1 MGQRGRTSVPSNSP
15 AVEPAAPSES
25 GDAPEETIASP
36 RPRASLP
43 LIILCVIAILAVMYV
58 ARDLL
63 VPIVLALLLAL
74 ILRPAMRR
82 MRALHLPDI
91 VSAFLLIA
99 GVVAIF
105 VLGMLSLAGQAQQ
118 WLAEAPATIQKVSSM
133 LPTKTG
139 PLSNIEKTTAAVQ
152 DLTKPEDA
160 QEPMQVELK
169 STDLALAVLGVST
182 HFVGAAVI
190 IFVVSFFVLAF
201 SDTLLKQAVES
212 RHSFGEKRNVVELLQ
227 NVESGIS
234 RYLVT
239 ITVINIGLGIA
250 TGLAMWAL
258 KIPNPILWGVMATIL
273 NYVPHVGAFLGMVV
287 LFFVGSVTHQS
298 IGYGAVAA
306 LTFASLTTIESYFI
320 TPMVLS
326 KSLQLSPLA
335 VILAILFW
343 GWLWGVSGGL
353 MAAPLLAVLKIV
365 CDQFDSLK
373 GLGTFLAG
381 ESQEKSAHESPP
393 DGAGEP
399 KFRREARIART

>member
-1 MGQRGRTSVPSNSP
+1 M
-15 AVEPAAPSES
+15 
-25 GDAPEETIASP
+25 
-36 RPRASLP
+36 
-43 LIILCVIAILAVMYV
+43 ILAAVAVLGTMYF

-63 VPIVLALLLAL
+63 IPIVLSVLLAL

-82 MRALHLPDI
+82 MRGLNMPDI
-91 VSAFLLIA
+91 VSAFVLIA
-99 GVVAIF
+99 AIVVIF
-105 VLGMLSLAGQAQQ
+105 VLGILTLANQAQH
-118 WLAEAPATIQKVSSM
+118 WLAEAPQTLQKVRQMVPARS
-133 LPTKTG
+133 G
-139 PLSNIEKTTAAVQ
+139 PMGDIEKTSDAVQ
-152 DLTKPEDA
+152 DLTKPEDT
-160 QEPMQVELK
+160 ERPMEVELK
-169 STDLALAVLGVST
+169 STDFAMAVLGVST
-182 HFVGAAVI
+182 HFVGGAVI
-190 IFVVSFFVLAF
+190 VFVLSFFLLAF
-201 SDTLLKQAVES
+201 SETLLKQAVQS

-239 ITVINIGLGIA
+239 ITIINIGLGVA
-250 TGLAMWAL
+250 TATAMWLL

-273 NYVPHVGAFLGMVV
+273 NYVPHVGAFLCMVV

-298 IGYGAVAA
+298 IGYGAIVA
-306 LTFASLTTIESYFI
+306 LTFSALTSIESYFI

-343 GWLWGVSGGL
+343 GWLWGIAGGL

-381 ESQEKSAHESPP
+381 ESQE
-393 DGAGEP
+393 
-399 KFRREARIART
+399 